1 MTALDWVLLLI
12 VGVSGLL
19 GLLRGMIGV
28 VMSLVAWLLAGLAA
42 YLFGGDV
49 GNSLGTDG
57 RLGWGEYLGGY
68 ALSFV
73 VVWIAV
79 ALIGLL
85 VRRMAH
91 EAGLSGVDRL
101 FGFGFGVVR
110 GVFLACVLVLML
122 GLTSIPGK
130 RAWHESTGVA
140 TLLPV
145 AKWMRS
151 AMPPWMAQRVDLEG
165 RGTSLQAQVQAE
177 AKQLKKVMPNGLPMP
192 VPGLH
197 ASETHVQD
205 ALPNGALPEAVTEI
219 LPSVLPK
226 KTAPRTDPK
235 LVTPDPPSQGTPP
248 DDKRVL

>member
-49 GNSLGTDG
+49 GRSLVTDG
-57 RLGWGEYLGGY
+57 QLGWGEYLGGY
-68 ALSFV
+68 ALSFAA
-73 VVWIAV
+73 VWIAV
-79 ALIGLL
+79 ALVGLV
-85 VRRMAH
+85 VRRLAH

-101 FGFGFGVVR
+101 FGFGLGVVR
-110 GVFLACVLVLML
+110 GLFFACALLLML

-130 RAWHESTGVA
+130 RAWRESAGVA

-145 AKWMRS
+145 AKWMRG
-151 AMPPWMAQRVDLEG
+151 AMPPGMAQRVDLEG

-177 AKQLKKVMPNGLPMP
+177 TEQLRQAMPNGLPTSIP
-192 VPGLH
+192 
-197 ASETHVQD
+197 E
-205 ALPNGALPEAVTEI
+205 ALSKGTLPQALPEAIPEL
-219 LPSVLPK
+219 LPRTLPNQA
-226 KTAPRTDPK
+226 APRPDPK
-235 LVTPDPPSQGTPP
+235 LVTPDPPSHGPAP

>member
-28 VMSLVAWLLAGLAA
+28 VMSLVAWLLAGSAA
-42 YLFGGDV
+42 YLFGGDI
-49 GNSLGTDG
+49 GRSLVTDG
-57 RLGWGEYLGGY
+57 QLGWGEYLGGY
-68 ALSFV
+68 ALSFA

-101 FGFGFGVVR
+101 FGFGFGMVR

-165 RGTSLQAQVQAE
+165 RGTSLQARVQAE
-177 AKQLKKVMPNGLPMP
+177 AKQLKQVMPNGLPMP
-192 VPGLH
+192 ISDTLSDGGL
-197 ASETHVQD
+197 SQ
-205 ALPNGALPEAVTEI
+205 GALPEALPQALPEI
-219 LPSVLPK
+219 LPPVLPK
-226 KTAPRTDPK
+226 KSAPRIDPK

>member
-12 VGVSGLL
+12 IGVSGLL

-28 VMSLVAWLLAGLAA
+28 VVSLVAWLLAGLAA
-42 YLFGGDV
+42 YLFGGDI
-49 GNSLGTDG
+49 GRSLVTDG
-57 RLGWGEYLGGY
+57 QLGWGEYLGGY
-68 ALSFV
+68 ALSFA

-79 ALIGLL
+79 ALVGLL

-101 FGFGFGVVR
+101 FGFGFGMVR

-122 GLTSIPGK
+122 GLTSIPGQ

-165 RGTSLQAQVQAE
+165 HGTSLQAQVQAE
-177 AKQLKKVMPNGLPMP
+177 AKQLKQVMPNGLPMP
-192 VPGLH
+192 IP
-197 ASETHVQD
+197 ETFSKS
-205 ALPNGALPEAVTEI
+205 ALPEALPQALPEI
-219 LPSVLPK
+219 LPSMLPK
-226 KTAPRTDPK
+226 KAAPRSDPK
-235 LVTPDPPSQGTPP
+235 LVTPDPPSQGTSP
-248 DDKRVL
+248 DDERVF

>member
-1 MTALDWVLLLI
+1 MGFQGQRAMTALDWVLLLI

-49 GNSLGTDG
+49 GRSLVSDG
-57 RLGWGEYLGGY
+57 QLGWGEYLAGY
-68 ALSFV
+68 ALSFA

-85 VRRMAH
+85 VRRMAQ

-101 FGFGFGVVR
+101 FGFGFGLVR

-122 GLTSIPGK
+122 GLTSIPTK
-130 RAWHESTGVA
+130 RGWQESAGVA
-140 TLLPV
+140 VLLPA
-145 AKWMRS
+145 AKLMRN

-165 RGTSLQAQVQAE
+165 QGKSFQAQVQAE
-177 AKQLKKVMPNGLPMP
+177 AKQLKQVMPDGLAM
-192 VPGLH
+192 
-197 ASETHVQD
+197 SE
-205 ALPNGALPEAVTEI
+205 ALPQAIPQI
-219 LPSVLPK
+219 LPSVQA
-226 KTAPRTDPK
+226 KTSTPRTDPK

-248 DDKRVL
+248 DDKRVH

>member
-12 VGVSGLL
+12 IGISGLL

-49 GNSLGTDG
+49 GRSLVTDG
-57 RLGWGEYLGGY
+57 QPGWGEYLGGY
-68 ALSFV
+68 ALSFA

-79 ALIGLL
+79 ALVGL
-85 VRRMAH
+85 VIRRLAQ

-101 FGFGFGVVR
+101 FGFGLGVVR
-110 GVFLACVLVLML
+110 GLVFACALLLML

-165 RGTSLQAQVQAE
+165 RGTSLQAQVQAQSE
-177 AKQLKKVMPNGLPMP
+177 QLKRVMPEGLP
-192 VPGLH
+192 
-197 ASETHVQD
+197 ASIPEALAD
-205 ALPNGALPEAVTEI
+205 RALPGAIPEFLPQVT
-219 LPSVLPK
+219 
-226 KTAPRTDPK
+226 PRKQAKPADPK
-235 LVTPDPPSQGTPP
+235 LVTPDSPANGSAP
-248 DDKRVL
+248 DAKRVH

>member
-57 RLGWGEYLGGY
+57 QPGWGEYLGGY
-68 ALSFV
+68 ALSFA

-79 ALIGLL
+79 ALVGLL

-91 EAGLSGVDRL
+91 EAGLSGMDRL
-101 FGFGFGVVR
+101 FGFGFGLVR

-130 RAWHESTGVA
+130 RAWRESSGVA
-140 TLLPV
+140 TLLPA

-151 AMPPWMAQRVDLEG
+151 AMPPWMAQRVALDRQELDG

-177 AKQLKKVMPNGLPMP
+177 AKQLKQVMPNGLPVAIP
-192 VPGLH
+192 
-197 ASETHVQD
+197 ETLSQ
-205 ALPNGALPEAVTEI
+205 GALPEALPQALPEI
-219 LPSVLPK
+219 LSPVSPK
-226 KTAPRTDPK
+226 KSAPRTDPK
-235 LVTPDPPSQGTPP
+235 LVTPDPPSQGTLP
-248 DDKRVL
+248 DDERVF